1 MVVKKKK
8 EMSVDVLTLDSPSI
22 RNLKA
27 FTDDTEESL
36 PSLLLQC
43 LQLHDGVQQIH
54 RVKKIAPLLESLPG
68 SSYSADELRCCMD
81 VLAEMYFTV
90 GTKNPLKKVLA
101 SLLNSIPDPCK
112 NDAAAA
118 LTSCL
123 RRDIAVE
130 DTRSYRKVVDNLA
143 SCVDGFTLGG
153 RCVISL
159 MPEALLFLLKV
170 LHTFQGQNKRILGDG
185 LAQTQLMHD
194 LLTAVKLSMVLLQ
207 KCPESVQDALQRDA
221 LQRDAL
227 QQDTQCPLWKTMCD
241 LLHCFCGFLL
251 DDDLLQNIQ
260 STAGMAA
267 ILYLKTMIVDSDKLM
282 TLVNNLVLPSEDP
295 PAVPDWFMACCN
307 ALCSELPDAALLFL
321 CQGALAM
328 LEWKAVTL
336 GDGGERLLVNLLTV
350 LLSLS
355 ARLRD
360 SSTALFL
367 SRTLALWTSSA
378 ADLLSSSC
386 SRDLRENLTGHSR
399 ALCNLLEYVYA
410 HWEHPLDAVRHQTK
424 LIFKNILKIHH
435 AALAGRSGDEDP
447 FLAELTQ
454 KLLSLEWH
462 SKGKYASLACLV
474 ESVGTE
480 RLLSVDERIP
490 SQILDVMS
498 DQSFAPYASNLL
510 EAMFINHKKQLQA
523 MGESCWI
530 ARWQTV
536 WVTPLIVRL
545 CEEHVTQTT
554 YVIDYYLPKLL
565 KCNPD
570 SLHYMIENLKTS
582 ASLNIGSGDN
592 RGALGALMA
601 CLRTA
606 RTHGYLRFTENYA
619 WTRKVSTSLIQQG
632 LVHRHDQIRID
643 ALGLLCESHW
653 STEVVSLDEMDLIT
667 FFLKYNLNCQS
678 PSIRQQ
684 LCYLLK
690 KLFCRVQ
697 ESSQVL
703 FKHQQS
709 KTVIGSEHA
718 GGGVD
723 PGTALQRY
731 TEFMSSITH
740 YLFESLFPG
749 SSHPTRFS
757 ALTILGSIADI
768 FPLLPG
774 SCQSVFQFAPSVS
787 GNNVHALLECISNT
801 FEEVKLLAFEL
812 LRKLPPPAVGLQK
825 PEKLLVLLQAALDL
839 STSTKHFDCVTASYL
854 LNFLIHQEGLE
865 ATLGQMAQDGHR
877 EGNDQSVYIDSRS
890 FVERNTLKVIRL
902 LMDSLEYEITKAEN
916 SLLEAA
922 ASFPLYGRVHC
933 IIGALQQF
941 SMGDVSDVEQWRRL
955 VSRLISVSYRLS
967 AIVSPVVHSSSPEGL
982 MPMDTESEAAAQLHM
997 IMSEIKPRDTNDY
1010 FTQPRILQ
1018 KEYDLHSQALPEDRV
1033 PSNTLCAEMRG
1044 GEGAS
1049 CSVTAQ
1055 MVLVCCWRSMKEVSL
1070 LLGLLCQ
1077 SLPLQTDLTSP
1088 RGLITVEQVIEMGDY
1103 FKHHLLQSR
1112 HRGAFELAYVG
1123 FVKLTEMLI
1132 GCKEESLRGLP
1143 RQWLCNVLEEIKSS
1157 DPSSRLCAT
1166 RRSAGIPFYI
1176 QALLASEPKNSKAG
1190 LLKMTMK
1197 ELINLAMPLSD
1208 LSGNSSTIPQVH
1220 ALNIL
1225 RAVFR
1230 DTRLGEN
1237 VIPYVGEGTQAAIL
1251 GFTSPVWAVRN
1262 SSTLLFSTLI
1272 TRIFGVKRG
1281 KDERSKKNRM
1291 TGREFFS
1298 RFPTLYPFLLEQL
1311 EVVANTVDS
1320 QTGELKLHPSLYL
1333 LLLILSKLYP
1343 SPMDGTYS
1351 ALSMAPFI
1359 PFIMRC
1365 GHSPVHRSREMAARA
1380 LVPFL
1385 MVQDIP
1391 QTAVNLLRSLPD
1403 ASSCIVRQNH
1413 IHGVLLQV
1421 LYMLQSFFEAKH
1433 TTNSQQLQ
1441 LEIRDITLS
1450 LKARLWLAKR
1460 ENPCL
1465 VTRAAF
1471 TDILNTVIN
1480 YIGTDRHHAFTTNF
1494 SGDIC
1499 HVIEDCELIEEED
1512 HTAAVPGF
1520 ILYLQSITR
1529 LILSML
1535 NLNVQVEGA
1544 TAGWVGP
1551 AMKINPS
1558 LLVQRMLESEFH
1570 EVRSLALGSM
1580 LQWLKQ
1586 DNRDEYLSHE
1596 IQKIIFQM
1604 KMKENNLE
1612 CLHQVLRILYE
1623 MNVEKILLT
1632 AKDHFQMEPNDL
1644 LRRILSLVST
1654 FSHSVEIQSSALKL
1668 SSKLVVS
1675 LASEAQEAIE
1685 SELKDWVALVVRCC
1699 GDELQTEVK
1708 LAAAQILTDIAP
1720 YFLTS
1725 PRLLLGLS
1733 DTLQLWMCVLW
1744 LLQCEDPEV
1753 RDVAADIICVYH
1765 TQKNNSSGTVG
1776 YAQFNQACRRS
1787 ETPIIPHFR
1796 GFQYYTV
1803 NPPMALDLTFGILCE
1818 LLQQWNHVT
1827 QGVTVLLEWLLGE
1840 DDLSSVET
1848 TKMVED
1854 DLFEKGEANFW
1865 AEKLLYI
1872 RLLSKHLKKLIAS
1885 TALSLQPQDT
1895 MLLQVSQAAY
1905 ERSEKVQHSLHALP
1919 PTPEFLKTTE
1929 FTRLL
1934 IHKERSENCIEMLNY
1949 ISKTKPES

>member
-8 EMSVDVLTLDSPSI
+8 EISVDVLTLDSPSTQ
-22 RNLKA
+22 NLKA
-27 FTDDTEESL
+27 FTDDTEENL

-43 LQLHDGVQQIH
+43 LQLRDGVQQIH
-54 RVKKIAPLLESLPG
+54 CVKKIVPILESLPG
-68 SSYSADELRCCMD
+68 TTFSSDELRCCMD

-90 GTKNPLKKVLA
+90 ATKNPLKKVLA
-101 SLLNSIPDPCK
+101 SLLNGIPDLCK
-112 NDAAAA
+112 NDAASA

-123 RRDIAVE
+123 RRDITVD
-130 DTRSYRKVVDNLA
+130 DTRSYRKVVDNMA
-143 SCVDGFTLGG
+143 SCMDSFILGG
-153 RCVISL
+153 HCIISL
-159 MPEALLFLLKV
+159 MPEALRFLVKV
-170 LHTFQGQNKRILGDG
+170 LRTFQSQNKRILGDG

-207 KCPESVQDALQRDA
+207 KCPESGQDALH
-221 LQRDAL
+221 
-227 QQDTQCPLWKTMCD
+227 QDVQCPLWQTMCD
-241 LLHCFCGFLL
+241 LLYCFCGFLL

-267 ILYLKTMIVDSDKLM
+267 ILYLKTMIVDSAKLM
-282 TLVNNLVLPSEDP
+282 NLVNSLILQSGDPS
-295 PAVPDWFMACCN
+295 AVPDWFMACCN
-307 ALCSELPDAALLFL
+307 ALCSDLPDAANLFL

-328 LEWKAVTL
+328 LEWKTGNL
-336 GDGGERLLVNLLTV
+336 GCGGERLLVNLLTV

-355 ARLRD
+355 VRLRE

-367 SRTLALWTSSA
+367 SRTLALWTNSA

-386 SRDLRENLTGHSR
+386 SRDLRENLNGHSR

-435 AALAGRSGDEDP
+435 AAVAGRFGDEDP
-447 FLAELTQ
+447 FLSELTR
-454 KLLSLEWH
+454 KLLNLEWH

-498 DQSFAPYASNLL
+498 DQSFAPYASNLM
-510 EAMFINHKKQLQA
+510 EAMFINHKKQLQV

-530 ARWQTV
+530 KRWQTV

-554 YVIDYYLPKLL
+554 YISDYYLPKLL

-592 RGALGALMA
+592 RGAIGALMA

-619 WTRKVSTSLIQQG
+619 WTGKVSTSLIQQG

-653 STEVVSLDEMDLIT
+653 STEVVSQDEMDLIT

-709 KTVIGSEHA
+709 KTLIGSEPM
-718 GGGVD
+718 GGEAD
-723 PGTALQRY
+723 PGTAQQRY
-731 TEFMSSITH
+731 TEFMSSIAH

-757 ALTILGSIADI
+757 ALTILGSMAEI
-768 FPLLPG
+768 FPLVPG
-774 SCQSVFQFAPSVS
+774 SCQTVFQFAPSVS
-787 GNNVHALLECISNT
+787 GNNVHALLECFSNT

-812 LRKLPPPAVGLQK
+812 LRKLPPPAVGLQE
-825 PEKLLVLLQAALDL
+825 PEKVLVLLQAAMNL

-854 LNFLIHQEGLE
+854 LNFLINQEGLE
-865 ATLGQMAQDGHR
+865 VALRQLAQDWHR
-877 EGNDQSVYIDSRS
+877 EGNDRPVDIVSHS
-890 FVERNTLKVIRL
+890 FVERNTFKVIRL
-902 LMDSLEYEITKAEN
+902 LMDSLEYEITQAEN

-941 SMGDVSDVEQWRRL
+941 SMGDITNVEQWRQL
-955 VSRLISVSYRLS
+955 VSRLITMSYRLS
-967 AIVSPVVHSSSPEGL
+967 VIVSPVVHSSSPEGL

-1033 PSNTLCAEMRG
+1033 PSDALCAEMRG
-1044 GEGAS
+1044 GEGAP

-1077 SLPLQTDLTSP
+1077 SLPLQTELTSS
-1088 RGLITVEQVIEMGDY
+1088 RGLITVEQVNEMGDY

-1132 GCKEESLRGLP
+1132 ECKEESLRGLP

-1197 ELINLAMPLSD
+1197 ELISLAMPLSD

-1320 QTGELKLHPSLYL
+1320 QTGESKLHPSLYL

-1391 QTAVNLLRSLPD
+1391 QTAANLLRSLPD
-1403 ASSCIVRQNH
+1403 TSGCIVRQNH

-1433 TTNSQQLQ
+1433 ITNSQRLRQ
-1441 LEIRDITLS
+1441 EIRDITHS

-1460 ENPCL
+1460 GNPCL

-1480 YIGTDRHHAFTTNF
+1480 YMGTDRDEAFATNF
-1494 SGDIC
+1494 WEDIC
-1499 HVIEDCELIEEED
+1499 HVIGDCELIEEAD

-1520 ILYLQSITR
+1520 ILYLQSVTS

-1535 NLNVQVEGA
+1535 NLNIQVEGA

-1551 AMKINPS
+1551 AMKLNPS
-1558 LLVQRMLESEFH
+1558 LLVQKMLESQFH
-1570 EVRSLALGSM
+1570 EVRSLILGSM
-1580 LQWLKQ
+1580 LHWMKR
-1586 DNRDEYLSHE
+1586 DSGDEYLSHE

-1604 KMKENNLE
+1604 KMKENNVK
-1612 CLHQVLRILYE
+1612 CLHQVLRILNE
-1623 MNVEKILLT
+1623 MNVEKILFT
-1632 AKDHFQMEPNDL
+1632 AKDHFQMEPKDL

-1654 FSHSVEIQSSALKL
+1654 SSHSVEIQSSALKL

-1725 PRLLLGLS
+1725 PRLVLGLS

-1765 TQKNNSSGTVG
+1765 TQKNNSSGT
-1776 YAQFNQACRRS
+1776 
-1787 ETPIIPHFR
+1787 
-1796 GFQYYTV
+1796 GFQYCTV
-1803 NPPMALDLTFGILCE
+1803 NPPMALDLTFGILCK
-1818 LLQQWNHVT
+1818 LLQQWNHVA
-1827 QGVTVLLEWLLGE
+1827 QGVTVLLGWLLGE
-1840 DDLSSVET
+1840 DDLSSPET
-1848 TKMVED
+1848 SKMVED
-1854 DLFEKGEANFW
+1854 DLFEKGEVNFW

-1885 TALSLQPQDT
+1885 TALCLQPQET
-1895 MLLQVSQAAY
+1895 MLLKVSQAAY
-1905 ERSEKVQHSLHALP
+1905 ERSDKVQHSLHGLP

-1929 FTRLL
+1929 YTRLL
-1934 IHKERSENCIEMLNY
+1934 IHKERSENCIEMLDF
-1949 ISKTKPES
+1949 ISKMKPES

>member
-8 EMSVDVLTLDSPSI
+8 EISVDVLSLDSVNVK
-22 RNLKA
+22 RLKNFA
-27 FTDDTEESL
+27 DETGDNL
-36 PSLLLQC
+36 PSLILQC
-43 LQLHDGVQQIH
+43 LRLQDGVQQIH
-54 RVKKIAPLLESLPG
+54 CVKKIVGLLESLP
-68 SSYSADELRCCMD
+68 SSSCGTDSLRCCLD

-90 GTKNPLKKVLA
+90 GVKNPLKKVLA
-101 SLLNSIPDPCK
+101 SSLSSVPDSC
-112 NDAAAA
+112 NTDAVSAF
-118 LTSCL
+118 TSCL
-123 RRDIAVE
+123 RKDLAAE
-130 DTRSYRKVVDNLA
+130 EAGSYRKVVDNLA
-143 SCVDGFTLGG
+143 SCMDGFTLGSC
-153 RCVISL
+153 CVTSL
-159 MPEALLFLLKV
+159 ITEALQFLVKV
-170 LHTFQGQNKRILGDG
+170 LHTFQSHNKRILGDG

-194 LLTAVKLSMVLLQ
+194 LLTAVKLSMVLVQ
-207 KCPESVQDALQRDA
+207 KSPGAVQETMLPDIGG
-221 LQRDAL
+221 
-227 QQDTQCPLWKTMCD
+227 PLGKTMCD
-241 LLHCFCGFLL
+241 LLCSFCGILL

-260 STAGMAA
+260 STAGMA
-267 ILYLKTMIVDSDKLM
+267 IVLYLKTMLKDCEKL
-282 TLVNNLVLPSEDP
+282 TLLVNSLILQSWDP
-295 PAVPDWFMACCN
+295 AEVPDWFTACCGS
-307 ALCSELPDAALLFL
+307 LCKDLPDTALLFL

-328 LEWKAVTL
+328 LEWKDGNL
-336 GDGGERLLVNLLTV
+336 GLGGEKLLVNLLTI
-350 LLSLS
+350 LLSLI
-355 ARLRD
+355 ARLRE
-360 SSTALFL
+360 SSTALYL
-367 SRTLALWTSSA
+367 SRILALWTSSA
-378 ADLLSSSC
+378 IDLLSSSC
-386 SRDLRENLTGHSR
+386 TGDLRDNLNGHSST
-399 ALCNLLEYVYA
+399 LCNLLEYVYV
-410 HWEHPLDAVRHQTK
+410 HWEHPLDAVRHQAK
-424 LIFKNILKIHH
+424 LVFKNILAIHH
-435 AALAGRSGDEDP
+435 SAVAGRSGAEDP
-447 FLAELTQ
+447 FLSELTQ

-474 ESVGTE
+474 ECVGTE
-480 RLLSVDERIP
+480 RLLSVDGRIP

-510 EAMFINHKKQLQA
+510 EAMFINHKKQLQ
-523 MGESCWI
+523 GTRESGWTE
-530 ARWQTV
+530 RWQDI
-536 WVTPLIVRL
+536 WVTPLVLRL

-554 YVIDYYLPKLL
+554 YIIDYYLPKLL
-565 KCNPD
+565 KCNPH

-582 ASLNIGSGDN
+582 AALNIGSSDN

-606 RTHGYLRFTENYA
+606 RTHGHLRFTENYA
-619 WTRKVSTSLIQQG
+619 WSGRVSTSLIQQG
-632 LVHRHDQIRID
+632 LVHRHDQVRID

-653 STEVVSLDEMDLIT
+653 STEVVSQEEMSLIK

-703 FKHQQS
+703 YKHQQS
-709 KTVIGSEHA
+709 KTRRESEHKDSTE
-718 GGGVD
+718 D
-723 PGTALQRY
+723 PSTALKHY
-731 TEFMSSITH
+731 TEFMSSITD

-757 ALTILGSIADI
+757 ALTILGSIAEI
-768 FPLLPG
+768 FPVVPG
-774 SCQSVFQFAPSVS
+774 SCHTVFQLAQSVSA
-787 GNNVHALLECISNT
+787 NNVRALLECFSNT

-812 LRKLPPPAVGLQK
+812 LRKLPPSVLGLQE
-825 PEKLLVLLQAALDL
+825 PGRLLGLLQAAMNL

-854 LNFLIHQEGLE
+854 LNFLIHQEGLK
-865 ATLGQMAQDGHR
+865 AALDQLAQDGHR
-877 EGNDQSVYIDSRS
+877 ADRSQSFSIDGSG
-890 FVERNTLKVIRL
+890 FVERNAFHVIGI
-902 LMDSLEYEITKAEN
+902 LMDRLEYEIVRAES

-933 IIGALQQF
+933 IIGALQQL
-941 SMGDVSDVEQWRRL
+941 SMWDVSDVVQWRKL
-955 VSRLISVSYRLS
+955 VSRLISMSYQLS

-982 MPMDTESEAAAQLHM
+982 MPMDTESEAASQLHM

-1010 FTQPRILQ
+1010 FAQPRILQ

-1033 PSNTLCAEMRG
+1033 PSQSLCAAMKG
-1044 GEGAS
+1044 DDSAS
-1049 CSVTAQ
+1049 CNVTAQ

-1088 RGLITVEQVIEMGDY
+1088 EGLITVEQVNEMGDY

-1132 GCKEESLRGLP
+1132 GCKEESLRCLP
-1143 RQWLCNVLEEIKSS
+1143 RQWLCNVLEEIKCS

-1197 ELINLAMPLSD
+1197 ELISLAMPSSD
-1208 LSGNSSTIPQVH
+1208 LSGNNSTIPQVH

-1311 EVVANTVDS
+1311 EIVANTVDS
-1320 QTGELKLHPSLYL
+1320 HTGELKLHPSLYL

-1365 GHSPVHRSREMAARA
+1365 GHSPVYRSREMAARA

-1391 QTAVNLLRSLPD
+1391 QTAANLLRSLPD
-1403 ASSCIVRQNH
+1403 SSSCTVQQNH

-1421 LYMLQSFFEAKH
+1421 LYMLQSYFETKH
-1433 TTNSQQLQ
+1433 ITNSQRLQ
-1441 LEIRDITLS
+1441 QEICDITDS

-1460 ENPCL
+1460 QNPCL
-1465 VTRAAF
+1465 VTRATF
-1471 TDILNTVIN
+1471 TDILSIIVTSL
-1480 YIGTDRHHAFTTNF
+1480 GEDRDQAVTSDFWDDLHR
-1494 SGDIC
+1494 
-1499 HVIEDCELIEEED
+1499 VIEDCELIEDAE

-1520 ILYLQSITR
+1520 ILYLQSVTS
-1529 LILSML
+1529 LILSL
-1535 NLNVQVEGA
+1535 LNVGGVSGS
-1544 TAGWVGP
+1544 
-1551 AMKINPS
+1551 AMKMDPS
-1558 LLVQRMLESEFH
+1558 RLVQRMLGSEFH
-1570 EVRSLALGSM
+1570 EVRLLTLQSL

-1586 DNRDEYLSHE
+1586 GRRDAYVSHE
-1596 IQKIIFQM
+1596 VQKTLFEMI
-1604 KMKENNLE
+1604 MKENNIE
-1612 CLHQVLRILYE
+1612 CLCQVLRILYD
-1623 MNVEKILLT
+1623 MNIERILFT
-1632 AKDHFQMEPNDL
+1632 AKDHFQMEPKDL
-1644 LRRILSLVST
+1644 LRRILNLVST
-1654 FSHSVEIQSSALKL
+1654 SSYSVEIQSSALKL
-1668 SSKLVVS
+1668 SSKLVIR

-1685 SELKDWVALVVRCC
+1685 SELKEWVALVVHCC

-1708 LAAAQILTDIAP
+1708 LAAAEILTDTAP
-1720 YFLTS
+1720 YI
-1725 PRLLLGLS
+1725 LS
-1733 DTLQLWMCVLW
+1733 GGRPVL
-1744 LLQCEDPEV
+1744 
-1753 RDVAADIICVYH
+1753 
-1765 TQKNNSSGTVG
+1765 
-1776 YAQFNQACRRS
+1776 
-1787 ETPIIPHFR
+1787 ET
-1796 GFQYYTV
+1796 
-1803 NPPMALDLTFGILCE
+1803 
-1818 LLQQWNHVT
+1818 
-1827 QGVTVLLEWLLGE
+1827 
-1840 DDLSSVET
+1840 
-1848 TKMVED
+1848 
-1854 DLFEKGEANFW
+1854 
-1865 AEKLLYI
+1865 KL
-1872 RLLSKHLKKLIAS
+1872 
-1885 TALSLQPQDT
+1885 
-1895 MLLQVSQAAY
+1895 
-1905 ERSEKVQHSLHALP
+1905 
-1919 PTPEFLKTTE
+1919 
-1929 FTRLL
+1929 
-1934 IHKERSENCIEMLNY
+1934 
-1949 ISKTKPES
+1949 

>member
-1 MVVKKKK
+1 M
-8 EMSVDVLTLDSPSI
+8 
-22 RNLKA
+22 
-27 FTDDTEESL
+27 
-36 PSLLLQC
+36 
-43 LQLHDGVQQIH
+43 
-54 RVKKIAPLLESLPG
+54 IAPQPPV
-68 SSYSADELRCCMD
+68 YS
-81 VLAEMYFTV
+81 V
-90 GTKNPLKKVLA
+90 
-101 SLLNSIPDPCK
+101 
-112 NDAAAA
+112 
-118 LTSCL
+118 
-123 RRDIAVE
+123 
-130 DTRSYRKVVDNLA
+130 
-143 SCVDGFTLGG
+143 
-153 RCVISL
+153 
-159 MPEALLFLLKV
+159 
-170 LHTFQGQNKRILGDG
+170 
-185 LAQTQLMHD
+185 
-194 LLTAVKLSMVLLQ
+194 
-207 KCPESVQDALQRDA
+207 
-221 LQRDAL
+221 
-227 QQDTQCPLWKTMCD
+227 
-241 LLHCFCGFLL
+241 
-251 DDDLLQNIQ
+251 
-260 STAGMAA
+260 MA
-267 ILYLKTMIVDSDKLM
+267 
-282 TLVNNLVLPSEDP
+282 PQP
-295 PAVPDWFMACCN
+295 P
-307 ALCSELPDAALLFL
+307 
-321 CQGALAM
+321 
-328 LEWKAVTL
+328 
-336 GDGGERLLVNLLTV
+336 
-350 LLSLS
+350 
-355 ARLRD
+355 
-360 SSTALFL
+360 
-367 SRTLALWTSSA
+367 
-378 ADLLSSSC
+378 
-386 SRDLRENLTGHSR
+386 
-399 ALCNLLEYVYA
+399 VY
-410 HWEHPLDAVRHQTK
+410 
-424 LIFKNILKIHH
+424 
-435 AALAGRSGDEDP
+435 RSGD
-447 FLAELTQ
+447 
-454 KLLSLEWH
+454 H
-462 SKGKYASLACLV
+462 
-474 ESVGTE
+474 
-480 RLLSVDERIP
+480 
-490 SQILDVMS
+490 
-498 DQSFAPYASNLL
+498 
-510 EAMFINHKKQLQA
+510 
-523 MGESCWI
+523 
-530 ARWQTV
+530 
-536 WVTPLIVRL
+536 
-545 CEEHVTQTT
+545 
-554 YVIDYYLPKLL
+554 
-565 KCNPD
+565 
-570 SLHYMIENLKTS
+570 
-582 ASLNIGSGDN
+582 

-606 RTHGYLRFTENYA
+606 RTHGHLRFTENYF
-619 WTRKVSTSLIQQG
+619 WTGKVSTSLIQQG

-643 ALGLLCESHW
+643 ALGLLCECHW
-653 STEVVSLDEMDLIT
+653 STEVVSRDEMDLIM

-684 LCYLLK
+684 LCYLLR

-709 KTVIGSEHA
+709 KILIGSEHREGEA
-718 GGGVD
+718 D
-723 PGTALQRY
+723 PCTALQHY

-757 ALTILGSIADI
+757 ALTILGSIAEI
-768 FPLLPG
+768 FTLMPG
-774 SCQSVFQFAPSVS
+774 SCQAVFQFARSVS
-787 GNNVHALLECISNT
+787 GNNVHALLECFSNT

-812 LRKLPPPAVGLQK
+812 LRTLPSPALGLQ
-825 PEKLLVLLQAALDL
+825 ESENLLVLLQAAMGL

-865 ATLGQMAQDGHR
+865 VALVQVAQDTQR
-877 EGNDQSVYIDSRS
+877 EGGYQPADMNSSS
-890 FVERNTLKVIRL
+890 FVERNTLGVIRL
-902 LMDSLEYEITKAEN
+902 LMDNLEYEITQAEN

-941 SMGDVSDVEQWRRL
+941 SIGDLSDVEQWRRL
-955 VSRLISVSYRLS
+955 VSRLIAMSYRLS

-982 MPMDTESEAAAQLHM
+982 MPMDTESEAAAQLHI

-1033 PSNTLCAEMRG
+1033 PANTLCAEMKG
-1044 GEGAS
+1044 GEGTS

-1077 SLPLQTDLTSP
+1077 TLPLQTDLDSP
-1088 RGLITVEQVIEMGDY
+1088 RGLITVEQVNEMGDY

-1123 FVKLTEMLI
+1123 FIKLTEMLI
-1132 GCKEESLRGLP
+1132 GCKEESLRCLP
-1143 RQWLCNVLEEIKSS
+1143 RQWLSNVLEEIKSS

-1197 ELINLAMPLSD
+1197 ELISLAMPLSD

-1311 EVVANTVDS
+1311 ELVANTVDS

-1391 QTAVNLLRSLPD
+1391 QTAANLLRSLPD
-1403 ASSCIVRQNH
+1403 CSIGVVRQNH

-1433 TTNSQQLQ
+1433 ITNSQRLQ
-1441 LEIRDITLS
+1441 QEIGDITDS

-1465 VTRAAF
+1465 VTRATF

-1480 YIGTDRHHAFTTNF
+1480 YIATDQDKALTTNF
-1494 SGDIC
+1494 WEGIR
-1499 HVIEDCELIEEED
+1499 HVIEDCELIEEAE

-1535 NLNVQVEGA
+1535 NLSDKVEGA
-1544 TAGWVGP
+1544 TDGWVGP
-1551 AMKINPS
+1551 TMKLNPS
-1558 LLVQRMLESEFH
+1558 MLVQRMLESEFH
-1570 EVRSLALGSM
+1570 EVRSLALRYM
-1580 LQWLKQ
+1580 LQWMKRGNG
-1586 DNRDEYLSHE
+1586 DKILSHE
-1596 IQKIIFQM
+1596 IQNIIFQM
-1604 KMKENNLE
+1604 KMNENNVE
-1612 CLHQVLRILYE
+1612 CLLQVLRILYE

-1632 AKDHFQMEPNDL
+1632 AKDHFQMEPKDL
-1644 LRRILSLVST
+1644 LRRILNLVST
-1654 FSHSVEIQSSALKL
+1654 SSHSLEIQSSALKL
-1668 SSKLVVS
+1668 LSKLVVS
-1675 LASEAQEAIE
+1675 LAGKVQEAIE

-1708 LAAAQILTDIAP
+1708 LAAAEILTDIAP
-1720 YFLTS
+1720 CFLTS
-1725 PRLLLGLS
+1725 PRPVLGLS

-1753 RDVAADIICVYH
+1753 RDVAADIICVYY
-1765 TQKNNSSGTVG
+1765 TQKNNSSRTGFPYSTV
-1776 YAQFNQACRRS
+1776 S
-1787 ETPIIPHFR
+1787 
-1796 GFQYYTV
+1796 
-1803 NPPMALDLTFGILCE
+1803 PPMALDLTLGILCE
-1818 LLQQWNHVT
+1818 LLQQWNQVPH
-1827 QGVTVLLEWLLGE
+1827 GVTILLEWLLGE
-1840 DDLSSVET
+1840 DDLSNPEA

-1865 AEKLLYI
+1865 AEKLIYI
-1872 RLLSKHLKKLIAS
+1872 RLLSKHLRKLLAS
-1885 TALSLQPQDT
+1885 AAPCLQPQDT
-1895 MLLQVSQAAY
+1895 TLLQISKAAY
-1905 ERSEKVQHSLHALP
+1905 ERSEKVQHRLSGLP

-1929 FTRLL
+1929 YTRLL
-1934 IHKERSENCIEMLNY
+1934 IHKERTENCIELLDF
-1949 ISKTKPES
+1949 ISKTEPEY

>member
-1 MVVKKKK
+1 MPSSSSGTEVLCCC
-8 EMSVDVLTLDSPSI
+8 MNVLT
-22 RNLKA
+22 
-27 FTDDTEESL
+27 
-36 PSLLLQC
+36 
-43 LQLHDGVQQIH
+43 
-54 RVKKIAPLLESLPG
+54 
-68 SSYSADELRCCMD
+68 
-81 VLAEMYFTV
+81 EMYFTV

-101 SLLNSIPDPCK
+101 SSLNSVPDSCK
-112 NDAAAA
+112 NDTVLAF
-118 LTSCL
+118 TSCL
-123 RRDIAVE
+123 RRDITEENAGN
-130 DTRSYRKVVDNLA
+130 YRKVVDNLA
-143 SCVDGFTLGG
+143 ACMDSFSLGSSCVT
-153 RCVISL
+153 SL
-159 MPEALLFLLKV
+159 IPEVLQFLVKV
-170 LHTFQGQNKRILGDG
+170 LHTFQSQNKRILGDG
-185 LAQTQLMHD
+185 LGQTQVMHD
-194 LLTAVKLSMVLLQ
+194 LLTAVKLSMVLVQ
-207 KCPESVQDALQRDA
+207 KCPVQDS
-221 LQRDAL
+221 L
-227 QQDTQCPLWKTMCD
+227 QQDDACPLYKTLCD
-241 LLHCFCGFLL
+241 LLASFCGIIL

-260 STAGMAA
+260 STAGMAV
-267 ILYLKTMIVDSDKLM
+267 ILYLRTMVKDCDKL
-282 TLVNNLVLPSEDP
+282 TKLVNNLVLQSLDP
-295 PAVPDWFMACCN
+295 ADAPAWFMACCN
-307 ALCSELPDAALLFL
+307 ALCKDLPDTALLFL

-328 LEWKAVTL
+328 LEWKDGNL
-336 GDGGERLLVNLLTV
+336 GCGMEQLLVNLLTV

-355 ARLRD
+355 ARLRE

-367 SRTLALWTSSA
+367 SRTLALWTTSA
-378 ADLLSSSC
+378 IDLLSTSC
-386 SRDLRENLTGHSR
+386 TKDLRENLNGHSS
-399 ALCNLLEYVYA
+399 ALCKLLEYVYV
-410 HWEHPLDAVRHQTK
+410 HWEHPLDAVRHQAK
-424 LIFKNILKIHH
+424 LVFKNALKIHH
-435 AALAGRSGDEDP
+435 AAVAEHSGDEDP
-447 FLAELTQ
+447 FLSELTQ
-454 KLLSLEWH
+454 KLLNLEWH

-474 ESVGTE
+474 DCVGTE

-523 MGESCWI
+523 TRESCWVE
-530 ARWQTV
+530 RWQSI
-536 WVTPLIVRL
+536 WVSPLILRL

-554 YVIDYYLPKLL
+554 YIIDYYLPKLL

-570 SLHYMIENLKTS
+570 SLNYMIENLKTS
-582 ASLNIGSGDN
+582 ASSSVGSGDN

-606 RTHGYLRFTENYA
+606 RTHGHLRFTENYA
-619 WTRKVSTSLIQQG
+619 WSGRVSTNLLQQG

-653 STEVVSLDEMDLIT
+653 STEVVSPDEMSLIK

-703 FKHQQS
+703 YKHQQS
-709 KTVIGSEHA
+709 KSLRESEHPESHA
-718 GGGVD
+718 D
-723 PGTALQRY
+723 PCTALEHY
-731 TEFMSSITH
+731 TEFMSSITD
-740 YLFESLFPG
+740 YLFQSLFPG

-757 ALTILGSIADI
+757 ALTILGSIAEI
-768 FPLLPG
+768 FPMVSG
-774 SCQSVFQFAPSVS
+774 SCQTVFQFAQSVS
-787 GNNVHALLECISNT
+787 GNNVRGLLECFSNT

-812 LRKLPPPAVGLQK
+812 LRKLPPSVLGLQE
-825 PEKLLVLLQAALDL
+825 PQKLLLLLQAAMPL

-854 LNFLIHQEGLE
+854 LNFLIYQEGLE
-865 ATLGQMAQDGHR
+865 AALGQLAQDGH
-877 EGNDQSVYIDSRS
+877 GAANQQSASIDSSS
-890 FVERNTLKVIRL
+890 FVERNTFHVIRM
-902 LMDSLEYEITKAEN
+902 LMDNLEYEIIQAES

-933 IIGALQQF
+933 IIGALQQYPLW
-941 SMGDVSDVEQWRRL
+941 DVSDVAPWRRL
-955 VSRLISVSYRLS
+955 VSRLISMSYRLS

-1018 KEYDLHSQALPEDRV
+1018 QEYDLHSQALPEDRV
-1033 PSNTLCAEMRG
+1033 PSNTLCAEMK
-1044 GEGAS
+1044 GEDDAL
-1049 CSVTAQ
+1049 CNVTAQ

-1077 SLPLQTDLTSP
+1077 SLPLQTDPGSP
-1088 RGLITVEQVIEMGDY
+1088 QGLITVEQVNEMGDY

-1132 GCKEESLRGLP
+1132 GCKLESLRCLP
-1143 RQWLCNVLEEIKSS
+1143 RRWLCNVLEEIKSS

-1197 ELINLAMPLSD
+1197 ELISLAMPSSD
-1208 LSGNSSTIPQVH
+1208 LSGNNCTIPQVH

-1225 RAVFR
+1225 RAIFR

-1311 EVVANTVDS
+1311 EIVANTVDS
-1320 QTGELKLHPSLYL
+1320 HTGELKLHPSLYL
-1333 LLLILSKLYP
+1333 LLLILSRLYP

-1365 GHSPVHRSREMAARA
+1365 GHSPVYRSREMAARA

-1391 QTAVNLLRSLPD
+1391 LTAASLLRSLPD
-1403 ASSCIVRQNH
+1403 SSSCIVRQNH

-1421 LYMLQSFFEAKH
+1421 LYMLQSFFEARH
-1433 TTNSQQLQ
+1433 ITNSQQLQ
-1441 LEIRDITLS
+1441 QEICDITDS

-1460 ENPCL
+1460 QNPCL
-1465 VTRAAF
+1465 VTRATF
-1471 TDILNTVIN
+1471 TDILNTVIT
-1480 YIGTDRHHAFTTNF
+1480 YLGTERDQGLTTHF
-1494 SGDIC
+1494 FEDLYRI
-1499 HVIEDCELIEEED
+1499 IEDCELIQEAE
-1512 HTAAVPGF
+1512 HTVAVPGF
-1520 ILYLQSITR
+1520 ILYLQSVSR
-1529 LILSML
+1529 LILSVL
-1535 NLNVQVEGA
+1535 SFTSRVDEPNVV
-1544 TAGWVGP
+1544 WVCP
-1551 AMKINPS
+1551 ALQMDPS
-1558 LLVQRMLESEFH
+1558 RLVQKMLESEFH
-1570 EVRSLALGSM
+1570 EVRLMALESL
-1580 LQWLKQ
+1580 LQWMKQ
-1586 DNRDEYLSHE
+1586 SRGDAYMSHE
-1596 IQKIIFQM
+1596 VQKILFEMIV
-1604 KMKENNLE
+1604 KENNLD
-1612 CLHQVLRILYE
+1612 CLCQVLKILYH
-1623 MNVEKILLT
+1623 MNVEKMLST
-1632 AKDHFQMEPNDL
+1632 AKDHLQMEPKDL
-1644 LRRILSLVST
+1644 LRRVISLVPTSG
-1654 FSHSVEIQSSALKL
+1654 HSVEIQSSTLKL
-1668 SSKLVVS
+1668 SSKLVIS
-1675 LASEAQEAIE
+1675 LASEAKEAIE
-1685 SELKDWVALVVRCC
+1685 SELKDWVALVVHCC

-1708 LAAAQILTDIAP
+1708 SAAAEILTDIAP
-1720 YFLTS
+1720 YFLS
-1725 PRLLLGLS
+1725 APRPVLGLS
-1733 DTLQLWMCVLW
+1733 DTLQLWMCVLC

-1753 RDVAADIICVYH
+1753 RDIAADIICVYH
-1765 TQKNNSSGTVG
+1765 TQKNNPSGK
-1776 YAQFNQACRRS
+1776 
-1787 ETPIIPHFR
+1787 
-1796 GFQYYTV
+1796 GFPYCIV

-1818 LLQQWNHVT
+1818 LLQQWDHVAH
-1827 QGVTVLLEWLLGE
+1827 GVTILLEWLLGE
-1840 DDLSSVET
+1840 DDLGCPET

-1865 AEKLLYI
+1865 AEKLVYV
-1872 RLLSKHLKKLIAS
+1872 RLLSKHLKELIVS
-1885 TALSLQPQDT
+1885 TPLCLQPQDT
-1895 MLLQVSQAAY
+1895 KLLQISQEAY
-1905 ERSEKVQHSLHALP
+1905 ERSEKVQHSLLGLP
-1919 PTPEFLKTTE
+1919 LTPEFLKTTQYS
-1929 FTRLL
+1929 RLL
-1934 IHKERSENCIEMLNY
+1934 IHKEKTENCIKMLELLY
-1949 ISKTKPES
+1949 KKSAS

>member
-8 EMSVDVLTLDSPSI
+8 EISVDVLALDSPNI
-22 RNLKA
+22 QNLKT
-27 FTDDTEESL
+27 FTDETEQGL

-43 LQLHDGVQQIH
+43 LRLQDGVQQIH
-54 RVKKIAPLLESLPG
+54 CIKKIAALLENLPG
-68 SSYSADELRCCMD
+68 TSSGTGVLRCCMD
-81 VLAEMYFTV
+81 VLSEMYFTASA
-90 GTKNPLKKVLA
+90 KNPLKKVLA
-101 SLLNSIPDPCK
+101 SSLSSVPDGCK
-112 NDAAAA
+112 SDTVSAF
-118 LTSCL
+118 TSCL
-123 RRDIAVE
+123 RKEIAVE
-130 DTRSYRKVVDNLA
+130 DAGSYRKVLDSLA
-143 SCVDGFTLGG
+143 SCMDSFSLGSS
-153 RCVISL
+153 CVFSL
-159 MPEALLFLLKV
+159 LPEVLRFLVKV
-170 LHTFQGQNKRILGDG
+170 LHTFQSQNKRILGDG

-194 LLTAVKLSMVLLQ
+194 LLTAVKLSMVLVQ
-207 KCPESVQDALQRDA
+207 KCPVQDSILQDA
-221 LQRDAL
+221 EG
-227 QQDTQCPLWKTMCD
+227 PLWKTMCD
-241 LLHCFCGFLL
+241 LLRSFCDILL

-260 STAGMAA
+260 STAGMAV
-267 ILYLKTMIVDSDKLM
+267 ILYLRTMLRDCDKL
-282 TLVNNLVLPSEDP
+282 THLVNTLILQPRDP
-295 PAVPDWFMACCN
+295 ADVPDWFLACCDS
-307 ALCSELPDAALLFL
+307 LCKELPDTALLFL

-328 LEWKAVTL
+328 LEWKSGNL
-336 GDGGERLLVNLLTV
+336 DCGGEKLLVNLLTV

-355 ARLRD
+355 ARLRE
-360 SSTALFL
+360 SSTALYL
-367 SRTLALWTSSA
+367 ARILALWTISTL
-378 ADLLSSSC
+378 DLLSSSC
-386 SRDLRENLTGHSR
+386 TKDLRENLDGHSS
-399 ALCNLLEYVYA
+399 ALCKLLDYVYV
-410 HWEHPLDAVRHQTK
+410 HWEHPLDAVRHQAK
-424 LIFKNILKIHH
+424 LIFKNILKIHE
-435 AALAGRSGDEDP
+435 AAVAERSGDQDP
-447 FLAELTQ
+447 FLSELTQ
-454 KLLSLEWH
+454 KLLNLEWH

-474 ESVGTE
+474 ECVGTE
-480 RLLSVDERIP
+480 QLLSVDERIP

-510 EAMFINHKKQLQA
+510 EAMFVNHKKQLQA
-523 MGESCWI
+523 TKESFWDE
-530 ARWQTV
+530 RWQGV
-536 WVTPLIVRL
+536 WVTPLISRL

-554 YVIDYYLPKLL
+554 YIIDYYLPKLL

-570 SLHYMIENLKTS
+570 SLNYMIYHLKTS
-582 ASLNIGSGDN
+582 ASLSIGSGDN

-606 RTHGYLRFTENYA
+606 RAHGHLRFTENYA
-619 WTRKVSTSLIQQG
+619 WSGRVSTSLIQQG

-653 STEVVSLDEMDLIT
+653 STEVISPDEMDLIK

-690 KLFCRVQ
+690 KLFCRLQ

-703 FKHQQS
+703 YKHQQS
-709 KTVIGSEHA
+709 NILRGAEHA
-718 GGGVD
+718 DGKGD
-723 PGTALQRY
+723 PCAALKHY
-731 TEFMSSITH
+731 TEFMSSITD
-740 YLFESLFPG
+740 YLFQSLFPG

-757 ALTILGSIADI
+757 ALTILGSIAEI
-768 FPLLPG
+768 FPVVPG
-774 SCQSVFQFAPSVS
+774 SCQTVFQFARSVS
-787 GNNVHALLECISNT
+787 GNNVHALLECFSNT

-812 LRKLPPPAVGLQK
+812 LRKLPPPVLGLQE
-825 PEKLLVLLQAALDL
+825 PEKLLVLLQAAMNL

-865 ATLGQMAQDGHR
+865 AALGQLAQDGPR
-877 EGNDQSVYIDSRS
+877 TANVQLFSTNGSSI
-890 FVERNTLKVIRL
+890 VERNTFNVIQM
-902 LMDSLEYEITKAEN
+902 LMDNLEYEVVQAEN

-941 SMGDVSDVEQWRRL
+941 SMSDISDVVQWRCL
-955 VSRLISVSYRLS
+955 VSQLISMSYRLS

-1033 PSNTLCAEMRG
+1033 PSNTLCAEMKG
-1044 GEGAS
+1044 DEGAS
-1049 CSVTAQ
+1049 CNVTAQ

-1077 SLPLQTDLTSP
+1077 SLPLQTDPSAP
-1088 RGLITVEQVIEMGDY
+1088 EGLITVEQVIEMGDY

-1132 GCKEESLRGLP
+1132 GCKEESLRCRP

-1197 ELINLAMPLSD
+1197 ELISLAMPPSD
-1208 LSGNSSTIPQVH
+1208 SSGNSSTIPQVH
-1220 ALNIL
+1220 ALNVL

-1291 TGREFFS
+1291 TGREFFT

-1311 EVVANTVDS
+1311 EIVANTVDS
-1320 QTGELKLHPSLYL
+1320 HTGELKLHPSLYL

-1365 GHSPVHRSREMAARA
+1365 GYSPVFRSREMAARA

-1385 MVQDIP
+1385 MIQDIP
-1391 QTAVNLLRSLPD
+1391 QTAANVLRSLPD
-1403 ASSCIVRQNH
+1403 SGSGVVRQNH
-1413 IHGVLLQV
+1413 IHGALLQV
-1421 LYMLQSFFEAKH
+1421 LYMLQTFFEAKH
-1433 TTNSQQLQ
+1433 ITNSERLQQ
-1441 LEIRDITLS
+1441 EIRDITDS

-1460 ENPCL
+1460 QNPCL
-1465 VTRAAF
+1465 VTRATF
-1471 TDILNTVIN
+1471 TDILNTVVT
-1480 YIGTDRHHAFTTNF
+1480 YIGTD
-1494 SGDIC
+1494 GDQAPSPDFWADI
-1499 HVIEDCELIEEED
+1499 HRVIEDCELIEEAE

-1520 ILYLQSITR
+1520 ILYLQSVTR
-1529 LILSML
+1529 LILSIL
-1535 NLNVQVEGA
+1535 NMDVQ
-1544 TAGWVGP
+1544 GP
-1551 AMKINPS
+1551 NLGGLNPS
-1558 LLVQRMLESEFH
+1558 MKMDPSGLVQRTLGSEFH
-1570 EVRSLALGSM
+1570 EVRLLTLNSL
-1580 LQWLKQ
+1580 LQWMKRSRG
-1586 DNRDEYLSHE
+1586 DVYLSRE
-1596 IQKIIFQM
+1596 VQKTLLVVIL
-1604 KMKENNLE
+1604 KEQNLE
-1612 CLHQVLRILYE
+1612 CLCQALRISYE
-1623 MNVEKILLT
+1623 MDVERILGI
-1632 AKDHFQMEPNDL
+1632 AKDYFQMEPKDL
-1644 LRRILSLVST
+1644 LRRIIDLAST
-1654 FSHSVEIQSSALKL
+1654 SSHSVEIQSSALKL
-1668 SSKLVVS
+1668 SSKLVIS
-1675 LASEAQEAIE
+1675 LASKAQEAIE
-1685 SELKDWVALVVRCC
+1685 SELKDWVALVVHCC

-1708 LAAAQILTDIAP
+1708 LAAAEILTDIAP
-1720 YFLTS
+1720 YFLS
-1725 PRLLLGLS
+1725 SRQPVLGLP
-1733 DTLQLWMCVLW
+1733 DTLQLWMCVLC

-1753 RDVAADIICVYH
+1753 RDVAADIIHVYH
-1765 TQKNNSSGTVG
+1765 VQKNIPSG
-1776 YAQFNQACRRS
+1776 
-1787 ETPIIPHFR
+1787 P
-1796 GFQYYTV
+1796 GFQFCIV
-1803 NPPMALDLTFGILCE
+1803 NPPMAVDLTFGILCG
-1818 LLQQWNHVT
+1818 LLRQWNQVAH
-1827 QGVTVLLEWLLGE
+1827 GVAVLLGWLLGE
-1840 DDLSSVET
+1840 DDLSSPET
-1848 TKMVED
+1848 TKMVEE

-1865 AEKLLYI
+1865 AEKLVYV
-1872 RLLSKHLKKLIAS
+1872 RLLSKHLKELIAS
-1885 TALSLQPQDT
+1885 AALHLQPKDPE
-1895 MLLQVSQAAY
+1895 LLLISQVAY
-1905 ERSEKVQHSLHALP
+1905 ERAEKVQRGLHALP

-1929 FTRLL
+1929 YTRLL
-1934 IHKERSENCIEMLNY
+1934 IHKERTENCIQILELIN
-1949 ISKTKPES
+1949 KE